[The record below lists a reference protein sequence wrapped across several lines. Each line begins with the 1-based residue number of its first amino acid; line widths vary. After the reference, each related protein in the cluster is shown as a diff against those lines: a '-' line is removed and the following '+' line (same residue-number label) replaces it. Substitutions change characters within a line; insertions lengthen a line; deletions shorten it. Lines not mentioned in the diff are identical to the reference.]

1 MNDNKNEKIILLIDF
16 DGTIVDG
23 DIIFT
28 LFEKTL
34 NKEEYKS
41 VTDFDNLNY
50 AEAIS
55 KYYKLMK
62 KNNKSIN
69 DINPVLEQMKFN
81 DGMIELFNY
90 IKENKNKFFLI
101 LITGDD
107 LYPTTYFLKYKGFFN
122 LFDYCIGIPSYL
134 NSDNKD
140 EGLISVNFLPPHNCD
155 FCDESLCKTHEFFKF
170 LEKNEKYKNS
180 KIFYICDGWNDYC
193 LSSKY
198 LKKNDV
204 IFIRKGFS
212 FWKMLQKEK
221 YNKNIKSNI
230 NYWEN
235 GLDIINAM
243 KKII

>member
-1 MNDNKNEKIILLIDF
+1 MNANNEQKILLLIDF

-28 LFEKTL
+28 MFEKTL

-50 AEAIS
+50 AEAID

-62 KNNKSIN
+62 SNNKNIN
-69 DINPVLEQMKFN
+69 DINPILEQMDFN
-81 DGMIELFNY
+81 KGFKELFNF

-107 LYPTTYFLKYKGFFN
+107 LYPTRYILRHKGVFD
-122 LFDYCIGIPSYL
+122 LFDYCIGIPSDIDL
-134 NSDNKD
+134 NKD
-140 EGLISVNFLPPHNCD
+140 GKGLVNVTFLPPHNCD
-155 FCDESLCKTHEFFKF
+155 FCDKSLCKTNEFLQF
-170 LEKNEKYKNS
+170 LEKNEQYKNS

-198 LKKNDV
+198 LKNSDYV
-204 IFIRKGFS
+204 LAREGYS
-212 FWKMLQKEK
+212 FWKMMQKEK
-221 YNKNIKSNI
+221 YSKNIKSNI
-230 NYWEN
+230 IYWNN
-235 GLDIINAM
+235 GLEIIDILKNNI
-243 KKII
+243 